1 MFKLVRKSGMI
12 FSLVLAFVL
21 LLPSTVVHAAG
32 AGSEIMQQTQPVY
45 ALPGVLRPAINQLY
59 DTELVTPN
67 GDVYAVVGETPAVEQ
82 QLDALRDASSP
93 AKVKVWGALY
103 PDGRMTSTPEIVVS
117 NVQSNTPLATAT
129 PVVTTPQATVTVPVA
144 NVHTGP
150 GVSYPTI
157 GSLSAG
163 QTCDIAGRD
172 SASTWWR
179 LQCANDFTG
188 WVEAQLVAV
197 SGSVANVPMIAPSV
211 PPIVEPAP
219 VPPPA
224 ACNAWT
230 ASFYSNR
237 DLLGS
242 PAAADCVSDIN
253 FNWGIVVP
261 YPNMPLSNWS
271 ARFERSINFVGG
283 NYQLRVVSDDGARV
297 WVDGELV
304 IDSWREQP
312 PTEATATRY
321 LSGVHALRIDY
332 FQGGGGASLAF
343 SFTQANSGGGDG
355 GGGGGTPTNSWN
367 ASYWNTIDLGG
378 GPAITRGEA
387 RDRYP
392 LDRDWGN
399 GSPVPGVIG
408 NDNWSARWVGN
419 YYFDPGD
426 YIFKARSDDGV
437 RVFID
442 NQLVIDAWR
451 DGYKDVQNKFHG
463 IGGGLHQ
470 ITVEFYERAGVSYN
484 RVYWYRDT
492 GGGSGGGPGGG
503 LDE

>member
-1 MFKLVRKSGMI
+1 MFKLVRKSSMI
-12 FSLVLAFVL
+12 FLVILAFAL
-21 LLPSTVVHAAG
+21 FLPGAVVHAAEGG
-32 AGSEIMQQTQPVY
+32 AEAMQQTQPVY
-45 ALPGVLRPAINQLY
+45 ALPGVLRPAINQPY
-59 DTELVTPN
+59 ETELVTPN

-82 QLDALRDASSP
+82 QLDAFRDASPP
-93 AKVKVWGALY
+93 AQVKIWGALY
-103 PDGRMTSTPEIVVS
+103 PDGRTTPTPEIVVS
-117 NVQSNTPLATAT
+117 SVQSSTPLATAT
-129 PVVTTPQATVTVPVA
+129 PVVTTPQATVTSPVA
-144 NVHTGP
+144 NVRTGP
-150 GVSYPTI
+150 GTNYPAI

-163 QTCDIAGRD
+163 QTCDIVGRNR
-172 SASTWWR
+172 ASTWWQ
-179 LQCANDFTG
+179 LQCVNDFTG
-188 WVEAQLVAV
+188 WVAAQLVAV
-197 SGSVANVPMIAPSV
+197 SGSVANVPVIV
-211 PPIVEPAP
+211 PPAPTPAP
-219 VPPPA
+219 PA
-224 ACNAWT
+224 VCNAWA

-242 PAAADCVSDIN
+242 PAATDCVSDIN
-253 FNWGIVVP
+253 FNWGIVAP

-304 IDSWREQP
+304 IDSWRAQP

-332 FQGGGGASLAF
+332 FQGGGGASLIF
-343 SFTQANSGGGDG
+343 SFSQANSGGGDWS
-355 GGGGGTPTNSWN
+355 GGGGTPTNGWN
-367 ASYWNTIDLGG
+367 ASYWNNTDLGG

-426 YIFKARSDDGV
+426 YIFKTRSDDGV

-442 NQLVIDAWR
+442 GQLVIDAWR
-451 DGYKDVQNKFHG
+451 DGHKDVQNKFHG
-463 IGGGLHQ
+463 IGGGQHQ
-470 ITVEFYERAGVSYN
+470 ITIEFYERAGVAYN

-492 GGGSGGGPGGG
+492 GGGSGGGDGSGPGGG